1 MERHALYVL
10 DMTAFPIAAS
20 LAEALAP
27 DAPEARTEAHAAELA
42 GGPVFLTAEEA
53 PQVFETPAAAEAVFP
68 DLYGGGRFE
77 LYWRDNAWRVALR
90 YWRPAAPA
98 PVARTAAAAARR
110 PLGHARTP
118 QEARAQLGAPAEL
131 VRETWPAL
139 YANRKRLM
147 ARWGD
152 WIANGLAE
160 IIEREG
166 KLAVT
171 ISYWRPAPPPGAAA
185 PLTPAERT
193 ELAERIAAPL
203 RAETP
208 QAPLDFGLFER
219 PAPENPDIVLAEEG
233 DGRVRGE

>member
-1 MERHALYVL
+1 MLYAHA
-10 DMTAFPIAAS
+10 MTAFPVAAS
-20 LAEALAP
+20 LSEALQP
-27 DAPEARTEAHAAELA
+27 GAPEARTEERAAALA
-42 GGPVFLTAEEA
+42 GGPVFLAVEETPA
-53 PQVFETPAAAEAVFP
+53 PFATPAAAEAAFP

-77 LYWRDNAWRVALR
+77 LYWRDEAWRVALR

-98 PVARTAAAAARR
+98 PVARTAAGAVRR

-131 VRETWPAL
+131 VREIWPQL
-139 YANRKRLM
+139 YANRKRLLS
-147 ARWGD
+147 RWGE
-152 WIANGLAE
+152 WIAGGLAE
-160 IIEREG
+160 ITEREG
-166 KLAVT
+166 KLAVAF
-171 ISYWRPAPPPGAAA
+171 SYWRPAPPPGASA

-203 RAETP
+203 RAEAP